1 MTLALQKTRRSMGK
15 IRFNVS
21 LSLDGCMAGPDQSE
35 EHPLGVGGMELH
47 RWLFDMEAWRASHG
61 ESGGRVDESTRVVNE
76 LEAGFGAVV
85 MGRNMFSPTR
95 GDWAEH
101 PWRGWW
107 GDQPPYHTPVFV
119 LTHHRREPL
128 EMEGGTTFHFV
139 TDGAESALSEAI
151 AAAGGDDVLIAGG
164 ASVIRQYLAAG
175 VIDEFWLSVVPLF
188 LGSGERPLDGLPAGI
203 EIDLE
208 DTVAAPNVTHLKY
221 TLR

>member
-1 MTLALQKTRRSMGK
+1 L
-15 IRFNVS
+15 
-21 LSLDGCMAGPDQSE
+21 
-35 EHPLGVGGMELH
+35 ELH

-61 ESGGRVDESTRVVNE
+61 EAGGRVDDSSRVANE

-95 GDWAEH
+95 GEWGEH

-107 GDQPPYHTPVFV
+107 GDNPPYHTPVFV

-139 TDGAESALSEAI
+139 TEGAESALNQAM

-164 ASVIRQYLAAG
+164 ASVIRQCLAAG
-175 VIDEFWLSVVPLF
+175 LVDEFWLSVVPVF
-188 LGSGERPLDGLPAGI
+188 LGSGGESPLDGVPSGIGI
-203 EIDLE
+203 EVE
-208 DTVAAPNVTHLKY
+208 DVVPAPDVTHLKY
-221 TLR
+221 ALR